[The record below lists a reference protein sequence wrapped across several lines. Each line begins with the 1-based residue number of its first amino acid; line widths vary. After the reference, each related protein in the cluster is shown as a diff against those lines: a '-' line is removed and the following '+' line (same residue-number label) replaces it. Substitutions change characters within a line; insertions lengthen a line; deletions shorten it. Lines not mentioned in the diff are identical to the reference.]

1 MAESSLV
8 TYHDALRELAT
19 AHGVAT
25 EYRASSGE
33 QITVSEDT
41 LLKILR
47 ALGVELGGPDTEVDE
62 AGVRAA
68 LERRGE
74 LAASR
79 PLPACVVAVSG
90 EQKVFPVHVHDGAP
104 AEVSILLEEGG
115 VLVPTQV
122 ENWTPPREVDGVSWG
137 EASFRLPEGLPLGW
151 HRIQLRSRG
160 VAAECGLIITPAR
173 LSTTD
178 RYLASPVTGVMS
190 QIYSVRSRDS
200 WSMGDF
206 HDLGS
211 LAEIVAEAA
220 GADFLLVNPMHAAEP
235 FPPVEDSPYLPTT
248 RRFTNPIYLR
258 IEEVPEFALLDE
270 SLRAEVAELA
280 EDFRQLNA
288 SPEIIERNPV
298 YEAKLQVL
306 RELHAL
312 PRTGE
317 RAAAYRAFLEQEGPG
332 LVDFARWC
340 ARQEIDAQ
348 PLNAHEA
355 PPAVDELADFYMWL
369 QFLCDEQ
376 LAQAQRRA
384 TAAGMGIGVMADL
397 AVGVHPGGA
406 DATNLVDVL
415 APDASVGAPPDPYNQ
430 QGQDWSQPPWHPEK
444 LAEAGYL
451 PWRDLLRTVLRH
463 SGGIRVDHVLGLFRL
478 FWMPRMQ
485 HPSTGT
491 YVTYDHEALVG
502 ILALEA
508 ERADAVV
515 VGEDMGT
522 FEPWVQDVL
531 AGRGIMG
538 TSILWFEN
546 SPEGGGPRRQGEYRP
561 LALSSVN
568 THDLPPS
575 AGYLEGEHIEL
586 RERLGVLTTDPADE
600 DAEDLAWQNQ
610 ILDRIADNGDFVGT
624 PLAGRSFAGA
634 PRQERGDTGD
644 LLVGLHRFIA
654 GTPSALTCTSLVD
667 LVGDRR
673 TQNQPGTT
681 RELYPNWCV
690 PLCDG
695 EGRAVLLEDLADSEL
710 FLRVAEASRRA
721 GRN

>member
-1 MAESSLV
+1 M

-19 AHGVAT
+19 VHGVAT
-25 EYRASSGE
+25 EYWASSGE
-33 QITVSEDT
+33 QVIVSEDT

-47 ALGVELGGPDTEVDE
+47 ALGVELGEADTPVDE
-62 AGVRAA
+62 AMLRAA
-68 LERRGE
+68 LKHREE
-74 LAASR
+74 LAATR
-79 PLPACVVAVSG
+79 PLPACVVAVAG
-90 EQKVFPVHVHDGAP
+90 EQKSFSVHVHDGAP
-104 AEVSILLEEGG
+104 AEVRIILEDGEILS
-115 VLVPTQV
+115 PTQV
-122 ENWTPPREVDGVSWG
+122 ENWTPPREVDGVVWG
-137 EASFRLPEGLPLGW
+137 EASFQLPAELPLGW
-151 HRIQLRSRG
+151 HRIQLESEG
-160 VAAECGLIITPAR
+160 VDTECGLIITPAR

-178 RYLASPVTGVMS
+178 RYLASPATGVMA

-200 WSMGDF
+200 WGMGDF

-211 LAEIVAEAA
+211 LAEIVAEKAE
-220 GADFLLVNPMHAAEP
+220 ADFLLINPMHAAEP
-235 FPPVEDSPYLPTT
+235 FPPAEDSPYLPTT
-248 RRFTNPIYLR
+248 RRFINPIYLR
-258 IEEVPEFALLDE
+258 IEDVPELVMLDKA
-270 SLRAEVAELA
+270 LRAEVEELA
-280 EDFRQLNA
+280 RGFRELNSSA
-288 SPEIIERNPV
+288 EIIERNPV

-306 RELHAL
+306 RELYAL
-312 PRTGE
+312 PRTRE
-317 RAAAYRAFLEQEGPG
+317 RAEAYLAFKKREGQG

-340 ARQEIDAQ
+340 AQQEINVQ
-348 PLNAHEA
+348 EFSAHQITPE
-355 PPAVDELADFYMWL
+355 VDELADFYMWL

-376 LAQAQRRA
+376 LAAAQRRA
-384 TAAGMGIGVMADL
+384 IEAGMSIGVMADL

-406 DATNLVDVL
+406 DANNLVEVL

-451 PWRDLLRTVLRH
+451 PWRNLLRTVLRH
-463 SGGIRVDHVLGLFRL
+463 SGGIRVDHILGLFRL

-485 HPSTGT
+485 PPSTGT

-508 ERADAVV
+508 ERAGAVV

-531 AGRGIMG
+531 AERGIMG
-538 TSILWFEN
+538 TSILWFEH
-546 SPEGGGPRRQGEYRP
+546 SPSIGGPRQQGEYRP

-586 RERLGVLTTDPADE
+586 RERLGVLTTDAADE
-600 DAEDLAWQNQ
+600 DAEDLTWQNE
-610 ILDRIADNGDFVGT
+610 ILDRIADNGGFRGT
-624 PLAGRSFAGA
+624 ELEGRSFKGA
-634 PRQERGDTGD
+634 QRDERGKTRD
-644 LLVGLHRFIA
+644 LLVGLHRHIA

-681 RELYPNWCV
+681 KDLYPNWCV

-695 EGRAVLLEDLADSEL
+695 EGTAVLLEDLAEAEL
-710 FLRVAEASRRA
+710 FAPVAEASKRPRK
-721 GRN
+721 N